1 MALLAKCSLGLMFHF
16 LVFLP
21 KYFLLIIFLC
31 CSGFLPFFHFF
42 FSLMKRKSSQK
53 EKSRRAPAQAKTP
66 SQRLNGNEL
75 AALKQ
80 ISVLTAFALVFLY
93 ACSAEANLTF
103 SGCLLRFAG
112 KGAFLSGSLSASP
125 FFVLIKFYKSINKV

>member
-1 MALLAKCSLGLMFHF
+1 LKNFTLFALAFS
-16 LVFLP
+16 
-21 KYFLLIIFLC
+21 
-31 CSGFLPFFHFF
+31 HFF

-53 EKSRRAPAQAKTP
+53 EKSRRAPTQAKTP

-80 ISVLTAFALVFLY
+80 ISVLTAFAQVFLN
-93 ACSAEANLTF
+93 ACSDEANLTF

-112 KGAFLSGSLSASP
+112 KGAFLFGSPAASLFFLARFQHRLLWECAALFLFFFFYLS
-125 FFVLIKFYKSINKV
+125 

>member
-1 MALLAKCSLGLMFHF
+1 MALLAKCNLGLMFHF
-16 LVFLP
+16 LE
-21 KYFLLIIFLC
+21 FLLDNFSLFALAF
-31 CSGFLPFFHFF
+31 SHFF

-80 ISVLTAFALVFLY
+80 ISVLTAFALVFLN

-103 SGCLLRFAG
+103 SG
-112 KGAFLSGSLSASP
+112 SLAASP
-125 FFVLIKFYKSINKV
+125 SVRAVCFASLAKAPFFLARLRHRLLFSN

>member
-1 MALLAKCSLGLMFHF
+1 MKNYSLFALAFS
-16 LVFLP
+16 
-21 KYFLLIIFLC
+21 
-31 CSGFLPFFHFF
+31 HFF

-80 ISVLTAFALVFLY
+80 ISVLTAFALVFLN

-112 KGAFLSGSLSASP
+112 KGAFLFGLACGIA
-125 FFVLIKFYKSINKV
+125 FFFQINFYKSINKGIMLWGI